1 MKQSHFFWV
10 LAFGAFLIIL
20 LIPENQ
26 PATQPQ
32 NISQVCFGQE
42 CFQVELAL
50 TPEQQARGL
59 MGRESLQGGM
69 LFVFQE
75 EGIYAF
81 WMKDTLIPLD
91 MIWMDSHGMVV
102 FIKEDAQPCGPV
114 ECPTINPGKKARYVL
129 EVSGGTAGRIG
140 LEEGGMATISMN

>member
-10 LAFGAFLIIL
+10 IAFGTFLIIL

-75 EGIYAF
+75 EGVYPF

-91 MIWMDSHGMVV
+91 MVWIGSNKTVVYIERNAMPCDS
-102 FIKEDAQPCGPV
+102 DPCPS
-114 ECPTINPGKKARYVL
+114 ID
-129 EVSGGTAGRIG
+129 
-140 LEEGGMATISMN
+140 